1 MPIHEYRCRDCGHE
15 FEALIRASLQPKCPT
30 CHSTGLD
37 KLLSVFATQNNT
49 TAERQVPAMA
59 GPCGTCG
66 NPDGPGACA
75 IDR

>member
-15 FEALIRASLQPKCPT
+15 FEALVRASLQPKCPT

-37 KLLSVFATQNNT
+37 KLLSVFATQAST
-49 TAERQVPAMA
+49 TAERMPPAMA

-66 NPDGPGACA
+66 HPDGPGACA